1 MEYDKSKYK
10 SKSIGD
16 LRGNKGMDSPYMA
29 AAKSFGEYKGSIFD
43 ADIHVLEGANRA
55 SMIEDDNR
63 RKQQLFELAA
73 EGLILADYIQSEKK
87 EDKDIENTSAKM
99 SEYYKAEAGFEYKE
113 GKEPLRRDKVTLWD
127 AIRGKGK
134 WSDIGTN
141 QWTYLD
147 PEGKEIVSFGKAD
160 MLALTDKINEQK
172 YDKMLDLPFFGGTT
186 GDLAGY
192 GTIDKAM
199 EYARKQGMK
208 TFMFNGMKHHVPPLP
223 KEDK

>member
-1 MEYDKSKYK
+1 MAYDKSKYK

-73 EGLILADYIQSEKK
+73 EGLILADHIQSEKK
-87 EDKDIENTSAKM
+87 EDKDIEDTSAKM
-99 SEYYKAEAGFEYKE
+99 SEYYKAGAGFEYPE
-113 GKEPLRRDKVTLWD
+113 GQEPLRRDKVTLWD

-147 PEGKEIVSFGKAD
+147 PEGKEIVSFGRAD

-172 YDKMLDLPFFGGTT
+172 YDKMLDLPFFGGSQL
-186 GDLAGY
+186 DLGGY
-192 GTIDKAM
+192 GTVEAAM
-199 EYARKQGMK
+199 AHARKQGMEE
-208 TFMFNGMKHHVPPLP
+208 FMFKGIKYKVIPEGDN
-223 KEDK
+223 